1 MQAVATFPGVSLYN
15 RAVSKLDWVF
25 SSKQAVAALALF
37 TVAVLAALISAHA
50 GAGGVSFTQ
59 IATRIE
65 GWAQGQLGLAI
76 VAGGLIFGVASMV
89 FTGKGTILAVV
100 VGGAVALYYGIPV
113 LISIFAATGG
123 LAVAH
128 TLIIGAVA

>member
-15 RAVSKLDWVF
+15 RAVSKLDRVF
-25 SSKQAVAALALF
+25 SSKQAVATLVLFGVALLSAL
-37 TVAVLAALISAHA
+37 VMAHA
-50 GAGGVSFTQ
+50 GTAGVSFTQ

-100 VGGAVALYYGIPV
+100 VGGAVSLYYGIPV

-128 TLIIGAVA
+128 TLIIGTVA